1 MAVTVKKAILWCREV
16 DNSPGILASVLQ
28 PLSEAGADLQVVMAY
43 RYPGGEN
50 KAAIELYPVSG
61 RKSGAA
67 AQTAGLQDLIR
78 RNARQDSAE
87 VVELAI
93 DVCDHRACLVAP
105 ASARVPA
112 LLDNEQAPFTWHA
125 LEVVCTAID
134 ELEVGAGDQVLD
146 GAGDQYLIR
155 RGGRCDAGTDMHRDT
170 ADIVAD

>member
-1 MAVTVKKAILWCREV
+1 MRGTGGNHFPAVRAQTRSKSL
-16 DNSPGILASVLQ
+16 LAS
-28 PLSEAGADLQVVMAY
+28 EAAPSTPEA
-43 RYPGGEN
+43 P
-50 KAAIELYPVSG
+50 
-61 RKSGAA
+61 
-67 AQTAGLQDLIR
+67 QDLIR

-112 LLDNEQAPFTWHA
+112 LLDNEQAPFTGHA
-125 LEVVCTAID
+125 LEVVCAAID

-155 RGGRCDAGTDMHRDT
+155 RGGRCDAGPDMHRDT